1 MIYFQVNKWKIKTK
15 KKNMFNNKN
24 SNDISNFNL
33 NNNINKNNKLN
44 FETTKQIK
52 TKN

>member
-1 MIYFQVNKWKIKTK
+1 
-15 KKNMFNNKN
+15 MFNNKN